1 MITPRHEKIEFFKY
15 YTAEAAK
22 LTLEH
27 CSRKWS
33 TPLCFNDPFDNQ
45 FDLHFEDPSEQ
56 LAQRL
61 VDQFH
66 QIIDSPAPLRPNQ
79 FGHLTP
85 IVEMIRQVRRANPG
99 FQYTKEELAYLRE
112 GQIESMNR
120 VIAIDPQA
128 NAEIRKVMA
137 DTTVFCLSETY
148 DNLLMWSHYA
158 HNHTGAVVKF
168 LSLSE
173 VDSPLVLAERVH
185 YSAEIPRLEFA
196 DLFSA
201 SILQHQMIK
210 VLTLTKSEVWDYE
223 KEWRVISGLRDKT
236 KEFEIL
242 IYAPEE
248 VGAVYLGCKMARR
261 DKDVLVDIVRCKYP
275 KAKLFQAEKHNREF
289 RLVFNE
295 IA

>member
-1 MITPRHEKIEFFKY
+1 MRSCTCFVPDCQAKNHACTDRDPVMDLHSRGGMRRSGRDWIWGGELPSFTLRAPRRDFRVARLNPGMRPMITPRHEKIEFFKY

-99 FQYTKEELAYLRE
+99 FQYTKEEL
-112 GQIESMNR
+112 
-120 VIAIDPQA
+120 
-128 NAEIRKVMA
+128 
-137 DTTVFCLSETY
+137 T
-148 DNLLMWSHYA
+148 
-158 HNHTGAVVKF
+158 
-168 LSLSE
+168 
-173 VDSPLVLAERVH
+173 
-185 YSAEIPRLEFA
+185 
-196 DLFSA
+196 
-201 SILQHQMIK
+201 
-210 VLTLTKSEVWDYE
+210 
-223 KEWRVISGLRDKT
+223 
-236 KEFEIL
+236 
-242 IYAPEE
+242 
-248 VGAVYLGCKMARR
+248 YLG
-261 DKDVLVDIVRCKYP
+261 
-275 KAKLFQAEKHNREF
+275 KAKSSR
-289 RLVFNE
+289 
-295 IA
+295 